1 MSETWPLPIG
11 VCSRRQ
17 ICAVRDQFVTC
28 TYGKGTLE
36 GNLVLLDAL
45 DSGIGDRGLAVLE
58 DRVDVDG
65 LPGDW
70 GLFQRLSA
78 LFVVDPVGTGRAE
91 VGEIEDRPWRRRRCP

>member
-17 ICAVRDQFVTC
+17 ICAVRDPIVTC
-28 TYGKGTLE
+28 TYGKGALE

-45 DSGIGDRGLAVLE
+45 DSSIGDRGLAVLE

-70 GLFQRLSA
+70 GLFRRLSA
-78 LFVVDPVGTGRAE
+78 LFCR
-91 VGEIEDRPWRRRRCP
+91 RPSRHRTSGSW